1 VLDIETLR
9 GVSTA
14 LVLIAHLDILLPWPD
29 LVFGFTSNL
38 QFGAG
43 VDMFFVIS
51 GYVITRSL
59 FRRPH
64 GNATI
69 AESLGWQLRSLPD
82 GRMGPALWRMSG

>member
-9 GVSTA
+9 GVSIA
-14 LVLIAHLDILLPWPD
+14 LVLIAHLDFLLPWPD
-29 LVFGFTSNL
+29 LVFGFTSKL

-69 AESLGWQLRSLPD
+69 AKSLG
-82 GRMGPALWRMSG
+82 